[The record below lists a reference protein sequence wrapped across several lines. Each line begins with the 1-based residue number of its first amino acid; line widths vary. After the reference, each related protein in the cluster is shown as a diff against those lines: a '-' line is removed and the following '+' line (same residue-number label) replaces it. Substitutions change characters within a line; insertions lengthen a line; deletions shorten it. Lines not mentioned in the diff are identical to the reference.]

1 MIEGEHGDK
10 CRILRISCDCGRFVM
25 RPDPTSNL
33 WVQVDTPGYGDGYH
47 PQLVPY
53 DKAQDEMDERI
64 KYLVGVQI
72 LYLQDMA
79 NKGATK
85 TLDKK
90 Q

>member
-1 MIEGEHGDK
+1 
-10 CRILRISCDCGRFVM
+10 
-25 RPDPTSNL
+25 
-33 WVQVDTPGYGDGYH
+33 
-47 PQLVPY
+47 VPY